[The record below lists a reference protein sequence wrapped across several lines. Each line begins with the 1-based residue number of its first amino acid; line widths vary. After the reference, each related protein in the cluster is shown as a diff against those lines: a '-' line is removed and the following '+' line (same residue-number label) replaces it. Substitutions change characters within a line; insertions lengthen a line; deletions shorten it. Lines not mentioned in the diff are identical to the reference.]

1 MTAPPRLHVL
11 WHVELHGEDAAIN
24 DLEKLEHETK
34 QARAT
39 QPVQDARDLD
49 QVTGALLWKVHGHRF
64 GGGGKKNKR
73 AFDEFCARVGDGV
86 TKGDGDASGDAY
98 AALRRDASAHKTAAR
113 RDVEQAFGAV
123 AQRDWKGVVDA
134 FEALRAQEVAA
145 APEARGRGGRRPSP
159 TTGPKRR
166 TRRRRRQR
174 RRRRRPT
181 TSARPGSWAS
191 ATRSGRASALDV
203 ALGVLDAAK
212 KSDAEMQGALMEL
225 LGFGDAALT
234 LMGELCEKKA
244 AVAAVDARDVRAIV
258 SAMGG
263 GGGGAAPSRSFAAPP
278 SGGAYRQGGS
288 VRIGGEKKQSQR
300 SKKQQRKARA
310 ARTGP
315 SEAADYLEALGF
327 DERYL
332 AQERSLGLQKNV
344 VEERMSHAED
354 LLGGAEREYRETRS
368 GLPAGAEKFYGE
380 GYEEVEIPPPKALP
394 PPGPGELR
402 QLTDCLPPWAVACF
416 PKSTKALNRV
426 QSAVFDVAFNSQ
438 KNLLVCAP
446 TGAGKTNVALFTR
459 LVYVAPLKA
468 LAQEVVDKFKER
480 LAPLGMIVKE
490 LTGDAQLS
498 KKDADAAHVLV
509 VTPEKWD
516 VVTRKQG
523 GGGGGD
529 SMGSLAS
536 RCRLLIVDEIHL
548 LAEERGAVLECVV
561 ARTTR
566 LVESSQSQARLV
578 GLSATLP
585 NYEDVGSFLG
595 CADDSVFFFGPE
607 FRPVPLK
614 QTFVGVTETK
624 RFQKLVKLDDLAFDV
639 ALSAVDRG
647 HQAMIFVHSRR
658 ETFKTA
664 MALRDR
670 ANRDGRDG
678 AFKPAEDLGNLL
690 KPFAP
695 ALAKCK
701 HKELREAAE
710 AGFGLHHAGMC
721 RADRSLSERMFAAGA
736 VRVLCCTAT
745 LAWGVNL
752 PAHAVICK
760 GTDVYDP
767 QRGGHVD
774 LSMLDVLQIFGRA
787 GRPQFDDFGEATL
800 LTTQKALPDYLRK
813 LARAAPIESCLP
825 ARLAD
830 AINAEVAAGTVASLK
845 DAGRFLAV
853 RLRKNPLAYGC
864 PYDQAREDPGMGRFR
879 ETLLRD
885 ACKRLDESRM
895 CRYDRRSGA
904 VAGTEVGRV
913 GSHFYLRHESVREFN
928 ERLRQHATDAD
939 ILVVVCSA
947 YEFEQLKPRSDEV
960 AELDRLRESE
970 VCCPVRSDE
979 LFALADEPA
988 GKAATLLQAHVSRAP
1003 FSAFTL
1009 ASDAAYAVERRLWW
1023 FQHPV
1028 RQLADLEP
1036 NLNERRRKFPE
1047 DALRQ
1052 LEAKRLTV
1060 DRILGDLNGD
1070 PREVGSLVRNNAA
1083 GASLVA
1089 AARKVPSVT
1098 LEADVKPITRTV
1110 LRVTL
1115 TVTPTYHWEPRTHG
1129 LGPEPWWVWVEDARA
1144 ERIHH
1149 FELVLLKPPEKRAR
1163 RGMEPVVVAF
1173 TMAVKDPLPPQ
1184 FFARAQSDRWVGA
1197 SAMLEIR
1204 SSSTPCIAP
1213 TATCSSAPDGSG
1225 KTCLAELAIFKLL
1238 NDRGDQKLKA
1248 VYVAPLKALA
1258 RERLKD
1264 WRKKFGEKLGLS
1276 VLELT
1281 GDATPDARALRDAD
1295 VLITTPEKWDGV
1307 TRQWRRRDY
1316 ARHAALLC
1324 ALLVID
1330 EIHLLGEDRGP
1341 VIEAIVSRARF
1352 ISEQADSNADSPPK
1366 VRIVG
1371 LSTALANAHDLA
1383 AWLGCDPKTG
1393 LFNFRPAVRPVA
1405 MEAHVAGFAG
1415 KHYCPRMA
1423 TMNKP
1428 CYAALREHAAGRPAL
1443 VFVASRRQTRLT
1455 ALDLIALA
1463 AADDD
1468 FGGSGSGLWVGDDER
1483 DRDVV
1488 EKLFERG
1495 AIRVLVCTATL
1506 AWGVNFPA
1514 RLVVIKGTEF
1524 FDGKLGK
1531 YVDFPITDV
1540 LQMMG
1545 RAGRPQFDDVGV
1557 ACIFVHAPKKEFYK
1571 KFLYEPFPV
1580 DCVAWLKWTYLFRR
1594 LTQNP
1599 SYYHLSDDP
1608 TPDNVDAYLEA
1619 LAEAT
1624 LDDLDHAGAVELDGS
1639 DVHPATLGQVA
1650 SYYYLDYK
1658 TTQRAALTVDDVD
1671 EKLGGADDEA
1681 LAVAFLCDAEEFG
1694 ELPVRHNEDGL
1705 NADLARELLQRR
1717 DDARCLE
1724 ALDERGFDDAHVK
1737 AQLLVHARLRDGVL
1751 PIADYATDTRSV
1763 FEQTSRVLA
1772 ALIDVVADAGA
1783 LKLTLALCTLSQ
1795 ALNTSCA
1802 AHRDELCQL
1811 PGVDDDDAKQLR
1823 RALKWNDSRK
1833 KGVAD
1838 LHAVDVRPHVAR
1850 LVKGGAPRAMRFA
1863 DALPRGRA
1871 ALAAELKFGDGAAV
1885 AEVGTFEAFECRV
1898 ALRVPPPRK
1907 RAKNDRRLAFGFWL
1921 ILADGDELVALKRVT
1936 CRRQRGRD
1944 AAVQGPDEVLDDWAL
1959 TLYAVADA
1967 ARGFDAELALPG
1979 VRVVAGAEE
1988 AKDAS

>member
-1 MTAPPRLHVL
+1 
-11 WHVELHGEDAAIN
+11 
-24 DLEKLEHETK
+24 
-34 QARAT
+34 
-39 QPVQDARDLD
+39 
-49 QVTGALLWKVHGHRF
+49 
-64 GGGGKKNKR
+64 
-73 AFDEFCARVGDGV
+73 
-86 TKGDGDASGDAY
+86 
-98 AALRRDASAHKTAAR
+98 
-113 RDVEQAFGAV
+113 
-123 AQRDWKGVVDA
+123 
-134 FEALRAQEVAA
+134 
-145 APEARGRGGRRPSP
+145 
-159 TTGPKRR
+159 
-166 TRRRRRQR
+166 
-174 RRRRRPT
+174 
-181 TSARPGSWAS
+181 
-191 ATRSGRASALDV
+191 
-203 ALGVLDAAK
+203 
-212 KSDAEMQGALMEL
+212 
-225 LGFGDAALT
+225 
-234 LMGELCEKKA
+234 
-244 AVAAVDARDVRAIV
+244 
-258 SAMGG
+258 
-263 GGGGAAPSRSFAAPP
+263 
-278 SGGAYRQGGS
+278 
-288 VRIGGEKKQSQR
+288 
-300 SKKQQRKARA
+300 
-310 ARTGP
+310 
-315 SEAADYLEALGF
+315 
-327 DERYL
+327 
-332 AQERSLGLQKNV
+332 
-344 VEERMSHAED
+344 
-354 LLGGAEREYRETRS
+354 
-368 GLPAGAEKFYGE
+368 
-380 GYEEVEIPPPKALP
+380 
-394 PPGPGELR
+394 
-402 QLTDCLPPWAVACF
+402 
-416 PKSTKALNRV
+416 
-426 QSAVFDVAFNSQ
+426 
-438 KNLLVCAP
+438 
-446 TGAGKTNVALFTR
+446 
-459 LVYVAPLKA
+459 
-468 LAQEVVDKFKER
+468 
-480 LAPLGMIVKE
+480 
-490 LTGDAQLS
+490 
-498 KKDADAAHVLV
+498 
-509 VTPEKWD
+509 
-516 VVTRKQG
+516 
-523 GGGGGD
+523 
-529 SMGSLAS
+529 MGSLAS

-548 LAEERGAVLECVV
+548 LAEARGVGIVV
-561 ARTTR
+561 ARTAR
-566 LVESSQSQARLV
+566 LSSSQSQARLV

-614 QTFVGVTETK
+614 Q
-624 RFQKLVKLDDLAFDV
+624 AF
-639 ALSAVDRG
+639 
-647 HQAMIFVHSRR
+647 AMIFVHSRR

-664 MALRDR
+664 MALRDAR
-670 ANRDGRDG
+670 TATARG

-701 HKELREAAE
+701 HKELRKPPRRASGSTTRACAARTG
-710 AGFGLHHAGMC
+710 A
-721 RADRSLSERMFAAGA
+721 SAAHVRPGA

-767 QRGGHVD
+767 
-774 LSMLDVLQIFGRA
+774 SA
-787 GRPQFDDFGEATL
+787 AAT
-800 LTTQKALPDYLRK
+800 
-813 LARAAPIESCLP
+813 
-825 ARLAD
+825 
-830 AINAEVAAGTVASLK
+830 
-845 DAGRFLAV
+845 FLAV

-885 ACKRLDESRM
+885 ACKRLGESA
-895 CRYDRRSGA
+895 CAFDRPVRA

-947 YEFEQLKPRSDEV
+947 YEFEQLKPRSGERRTACV
-960 AELDRLRESE
+960 AKNAARVCRALFEMALRAHWPSLAERL
-970 VCCPVRSDE
+970 
-979 LFALADEPA
+979 LALA
-988 GKAATLLQAHVSRAP
+988 K
-1003 FSAFTL
+1003 
-1009 ASDAAYAVERRLWW
+1009 AVERRLWW
-1023 FQHPV
+1023 FQHPCGSS
-1028 RQLADLEP
+1028 RISSEP
-1036 NLNERRRKFPE
+1036 QRAAPQVPE

-1070 PREVGSLVRNNAA
+1070 PREVRSLVRNNA
-1083 GASLVA
+1083 GASLV

-1129 LGPEPWWVWVEDARA
+1129 LGPEPCSPRQPNTDLLPLRPLPLAALGDERYASFYSFTHFNPVQTQLFHSLYRARQ
-1144 ERIHH
+1144 
-1149 FELVLLKPPEKRAR
+1149 RAR
-1163 RGMEPVVVAF
+1163 R
-1173 TMAVKDPLPPQ
+1173 
-1184 FFARAQSDRWVGA
+1184 RAG
-1197 SAMLEIR
+1197 
-1204 SSSTPCIAP
+1204 
-1213 TATCSSAPDGSG
+1213 GSG

-1264 WRKKFGEKLGLS
+1264 WRKKFGELGLS

-1281 GDATPDARALRDAD
+1281 GATPAARALRDAD

-1324 ALLVID
+1324 ALLVIG

-1371 LSTALANAHDLA
+1371 LSA
-1383 AWLGCDPKTG
+1383 
-1393 LFNFRPAVRPVA
+1393 
-1405 MEAHVAGFAG
+1405 
-1415 KHYCPRMA
+1415 
-1423 TMNKP
+1423 
-1428 CYAALREHAAGRPAL
+1428 
-1443 VFVASRRQTRLT
+1443 
-1455 ALDLIALA
+1455 ALA
-1463 AADDD
+1463 AAPR
-1468 FGGSGSGLWVGDDER
+1468 SR
-1483 DRDVV
+1483 
-1488 EKLFERG
+1488 
-1495 AIRVLVCTATL
+1495 RV
-1506 AWGVNFPA
+1506 A
-1514 RLVVIKGTEF
+1514 R
-1524 FDGKLGK
+1524 
-1531 YVDFPITDV
+1531 
-1540 LQMMG
+1540 MMG

-1580 DCVAWLKWTYLFRR
+1580 ESKLKDALHNHVMAEVCLTRAITSKLSCVAWLKWTYLFRR

-1608 TPDNVDAYLEA
+1608 ARTTSAYLEA

-1658 TTQRAALTVDDVD
+1658 AAQRRTVGGVD

-1705 NADLARELLQRR
+1705 NADL
-1717 DDARCLE
+1717 
-1724 ALDERGFDDAHVK
+1724 G
-1737 AQLLVHARLRDGVL
+1737 G
-1751 PIADYATDTRSV
+1751 SV
-1763 FEQTSRVLA
+1763 VLA
-1772 ALIDVVADAGA
+1772 ALGVVAAGA

-1811 PGVDDDDAKQLR
+1811 PGVDDDGETVA
-1823 RALKWNDSRK
+1823 ALKWNDSRK
-1833 KGVAD
+1833 KGRRPAG
-1838 LHAVDVRPHVAR
+1838 HALRR
-1850 LVKGGAPRAMRFA
+1850 RAA
-1863 DALPRGRA
+1863 RGRA
-1871 ALAAELKFGDGAAV
+1871 ALAAELKFGGAPSRSARS
-1885 AEVGTFEAFECRV
+1885 GECRV

-1936 CRRQRGRD
+1936 CHGGNVD
-1944 AAVQGPDEVLDDWAL
+1944 ATLAVQGPDEVLDDWAL

-1988 AKDAS
+1988 AKEAS

>member
-1 MTAPPRLHVL
+1 M
-11 WHVELHGEDAAIN
+11 
-24 DLEKLEHETK
+24 
-34 QARAT
+34 
-39 QPVQDARDLD
+39 
-49 QVTGALLWKVHGHRF
+49 
-64 GGGGKKNKR
+64 
-73 AFDEFCARVGDGV
+73 
-86 TKGDGDASGDAY
+86 
-98 AALRRDASAHKTAAR
+98 
-113 RDVEQAFGAV
+113 
-123 AQRDWKGVVDA
+123 
-134 FEALRAQEVAA
+134 
-145 APEARGRGGRRPSP
+145 
-159 TTGPKRR
+159 
-166 TRRRRRQR
+166 
-174 RRRRRPT
+174 
-181 TSARPGSWAS
+181 
-191 ATRSGRASALDV
+191 
-203 ALGVLDAAK
+203 
-212 KSDAEMQGALMEL
+212 
-225 LGFGDAALT
+225 
-234 LMGELCEKKA
+234 
-244 AVAAVDARDVRAIV
+244 
-258 SAMGG
+258 
-263 GGGGAAPSRSFAAPP
+263 
-278 SGGAYRQGGS
+278 
-288 VRIGGEKKQSQR
+288 
-300 SKKQQRKARA
+300 
-310 ARTGP
+310 
-315 SEAADYLEALGF
+315 
-327 DERYL
+327 
-332 AQERSLGLQKNV
+332 
-344 VEERMSHAED
+344 
-354 LLGGAEREYRETRS
+354 
-368 GLPAGAEKFYGE
+368 
-380 GYEEVEIPPPKALP
+380 
-394 PPGPGELR
+394 
-402 QLTDCLPPWAVACF
+402 
-416 PKSTKALNRV
+416 
-426 QSAVFDVAFNSQ
+426 
-438 KNLLVCAP
+438 
-446 TGAGKTNVALFTR
+446 
-459 LVYVAPLKA
+459 
-468 LAQEVVDKFKER
+468 
-480 LAPLGMIVKE
+480 
-490 LTGDAQLS
+490 
-498 KKDADAAHVLV
+498 
-509 VTPEKWD
+509 
-516 VVTRKQG
+516 
-523 GGGGGD
+523 
-529 SMGSLAS
+529 
-536 RCRLLIVDEIHL
+536 
-548 LAEERGAVLECVV
+548 
-561 ARTTR
+561 
-566 LVESSQSQARLV
+566 
-578 GLSATLP
+578 
-585 NYEDVGSFLG
+585 
-595 CADDSVFFFGPE
+595 
-607 FRPVPLK
+607 
-614 QTFVGVTETK
+614 
-624 RFQKLVKLDDLAFDV
+624 
-639 ALSAVDRG
+639 
-647 HQAMIFVHSRR
+647 
-658 ETFKTA
+658 
-664 MALRDR
+664 
-670 ANRDGRDG
+670 
-678 AFKPAEDLGNLL
+678 
-690 KPFAP
+690 
-695 ALAKCK
+695 
-701 HKELREAAE
+701 
-710 AGFGLHHAGMC
+710 
-721 RADRSLSERMFAAGA
+721 
-736 VRVLCCTAT
+736 
-745 LAWGVNL
+745 
-752 PAHAVICK
+752 
-760 GTDVYDP
+760 
-767 QRGGHVD
+767 
-774 LSMLDVLQIFGRA
+774 
-787 GRPQFDDFGEATL
+787 
-800 LTTQKALPDYLRK
+800 
-813 LARAAPIESCLP
+813 
-825 ARLAD
+825 
-830 AINAEVAAGTVASLK
+830 
-845 DAGRFLAV
+845 

-970 VCCPVRSDE
+970 VCCPVKSDE

-1009 ASDAAYAVERRLWW
+1009 ASDAAYVAKNAARVCRALFEMALRAHWPSLAERLLALAKAVERRLWW

-1070 PREVGSLVRNNAA
+1070 PREVGSLVRNNSA

-1197 SAMLEIR
+1197 SAMLEM
-1204 SSSTPCIAP
+1204 STNGLQLPAAAPPNTDLLPLRPLPLAALGDERYASFYSFTHFNPVQTQLFHSLYRADGNVLVGAP
-1213 TATCSSAPDGSG
+1213 TGSG

-1316 ARHAALLC
+1316 ARHAALL
-1324 ALLVID
+1324 VID

-1352 ISEQADSNADSPPK
+1352 ISEQADQTADSPPK

-1468 FGGSGSGLWVGDDER
+1468 FGGSGSGLWVGDDVLTGELDGYARECADPALKHSLPFGVGVHHAGLQER

-1580 DCVAWLKWTYLFRR
+1580 ESKLKDALHNHVMAEVCLTRAITSKLSCVAWLKWTYLFRR

-1724 ALDERGFDDAHVK
+1724 ALDDRGFDDAHVK

-1772 ALIDVVADAGA
+1772 ALIDVAADAGA

-1833 KGVAD
+1833 KGLAD

-1936 CRRQRGRD
+1936 CHGGNVD
-1944 AAVQGPDEVLDDWAL
+1944 ATLAVQGPDEVLDDWAL

-1988 AKDAS
+1988 AKEAS

>member
-1 MTAPPRLHVL
+1 MTVAPPRLHVL

-73 AFDEFCARVGDGV
+73 AFDEFCARVGDGADDV
-86 TKGDGDASGDAY
+86 GAAWLVGKCDA
-98 AALRRDASAHKTAAR
+98 L
-113 RDVEQAFGAV
+113 
-123 AQRDWKGVVDA
+123 
-134 FEALRAQEVAA
+134 
-145 APEARGRGGRRPSP
+145 
-159 TTGPKRR
+159 
-166 TRRRRRQR
+166 
-174 RRRRRPT
+174 
-181 TSARPGSWAS
+181 GSS
-191 ATRSGRASALDV
+191 LGALDV

-244 AVAAVDARDVRAIV
+244 AVAAVDAARVQR
-258 SAMGG
+258 SSRRW
-263 GGGGAAPSRSFAAPP
+263 AAAA
-278 SGGAYRQGGS
+278 AGGS

-402 QLTDCLPPWAVACF
+402 QLADCLPPWAVACF
-416 PKSTKALNRV
+416 PKSTTHKA
-426 QSAVFDVAFNSQ
+426 
-438 KNLLVCAP
+438 
-446 TGAGKTNVALFTR
+446 
-459 LVYVAPLKA
+459 VYVAPLKA

-490 LTGDAQLS
+490 LTGDAQLA

-721 RADRSLSERMFAAGA
+721 RADRSLSGA
-736 VRVLCCTAT
+736 CSPGA
-745 LAWGVNL
+745 
-752 PAHAVICK
+752 
-760 GTDVYDP
+760 
-767 QRGGHVD
+767 RGGHVD

-1009 ASDAAYAVERRLWW
+1009 ASDAAYVAKNAARVCRALFEMALRAHWPSLAERLLALAKAVERRLWW
-1023 FQHPV
+1023 FQHPL

-1070 PREVGSLVRNNAA
+1070 PREV
-1083 GASLVA
+1083 
-1089 AARKVPSVT
+1089 PSVT

-1129 LGPEPWWVWVEDARA
+1129 LGPEP
-1144 ERIHH
+1144 
-1149 FELVLLKPPEKRAR
+1149 
-1163 RGMEPVVVAF
+1163 
-1173 TMAVKDPLPPQ
+1173 
-1184 FFARAQSDRWVGA
+1184 
-1197 SAMLEIR
+1197 
-1204 SSSTPCIAP
+1204 
-1213 TATCSSAPDGSG
+1213 
-1225 KTCLAELAIFKLL
+1225 
-1238 NDRGDQKLKA
+1238 
-1248 VYVAPLKALA
+1248 
-1258 RERLKD
+1258 
-1264 WRKKFGEKLGLS
+1264 
-1276 VLELT
+1276 
-1281 GDATPDARALRDAD
+1281 
-1295 VLITTPEKWDGV
+1295 
-1307 TRQWRRRDY
+1307 
-1316 ARHAALLC
+1316 
-1324 ALLVID
+1324 
-1330 EIHLLGEDRGP
+1330 
-1341 VIEAIVSRARF
+1341 
-1352 ISEQADSNADSPPK
+1352 
-1366 VRIVG
+1366 
-1371 LSTALANAHDLA
+1371 
-1383 AWLGCDPKTG
+1383 
-1393 LFNFRPAVRPVA
+1393 
-1405 MEAHVAGFAG
+1405 
-1415 KHYCPRMA
+1415 
-1423 TMNKP
+1423 
-1428 CYAALREHAAGRPAL
+1428 
-1443 VFVASRRQTRLT
+1443 
-1455 ALDLIALA
+1455 
-1463 AADDD
+1463 
-1468 FGGSGSGLWVGDDER
+1468 
-1483 DRDVV
+1483 
-1488 EKLFERG
+1488 
-1495 AIRVLVCTATL
+1495 
-1506 AWGVNFPA
+1506 
-1514 RLVVIKGTEF
+1514 
-1524 FDGKLGK
+1524 
-1531 YVDFPITDV
+1531 
-1540 LQMMG
+1540 
-1545 RAGRPQFDDVGV
+1545 
-1557 ACIFVHAPKKEFYK
+1557 
-1571 KFLYEPFPV
+1571 
-1580 DCVAWLKWTYLFRR
+1580 
-1594 LTQNP
+1594 
-1599 SYYHLSDDP
+1599 
-1608 TPDNVDAYLEA
+1608 
-1619 LAEAT
+1619 
-1624 LDDLDHAGAVELDGS
+1624 
-1639 DVHPATLGQVA
+1639 
-1650 SYYYLDYK
+1650 
-1658 TTQRAALTVDDVD
+1658 
-1671 EKLGGADDEA
+1671 
-1681 LAVAFLCDAEEFG
+1681 
-1694 ELPVRHNEDGL
+1694 
-1705 NADLARELLQRR
+1705 
-1717 DDARCLE
+1717 
-1724 ALDERGFDDAHVK
+1724 
-1737 AQLLVHARLRDGVL
+1737 
-1751 PIADYATDTRSV
+1751 
-1763 FEQTSRVLA
+1763 
-1772 ALIDVVADAGA
+1772 
-1783 LKLTLALCTLSQ
+1783 
-1795 ALNTSCA
+1795 
-1802 AHRDELCQL
+1802 
-1811 PGVDDDDAKQLR
+1811 
-1823 RALKWNDSRK
+1823 
-1833 KGVAD
+1833 
-1838 LHAVDVRPHVAR
+1838 
-1850 LVKGGAPRAMRFA
+1850 
-1863 DALPRGRA
+1863 
-1871 ALAAELKFGDGAAV
+1871 
-1885 AEVGTFEAFECRV
+1885 
-1898 ALRVPPPRK
+1898 
-1907 RAKNDRRLAFGFWL
+1907 
-1921 ILADGDELVALKRVT
+1921 
-1936 CRRQRGRD
+1936 
-1944 AAVQGPDEVLDDWAL
+1944 
-1959 TLYAVADA
+1959 
-1967 ARGFDAELALPG
+1967 
-1979 VRVVAGAEE
+1979 
-1988 AKDAS
+1988 